1 MKKLLLWVVETISP
15 RFDPVQELRGSK
27 SHAMRELLAKAERE
41 QNGINDKTQTAT
53 QISKGNREDA
63 TAPVTAL

>member
-1 MKKLLLWVVETISP
+1 MKLLLWVVEMVSP

-41 QNGINDKTQTAT
+41 QDAQNQTIAKGAT
-53 QISKGNREDA
+53 QIGKGNREDA
-63 TAPVTAL
+63 TAPVTLV

>member
-1 MKKLLLWVVETISP
+1 MKLMLWVVEMISP

-41 QNGINDKTQTAT
+41 QGATDKTQTAT

>member
-1 MKKLLLWVVETISP
+1 MKSLIMWVVETISP

-41 QNGINDKTQTAT
+41 QGATDKTQTAT
-53 QISKGNREDA
+53 QISKGNREGA

>member
-1 MKKLLLWVVETISP
+1 MKLLLWVVEMISP

-41 QNGINDKTQTAT
+41 EKEEGRGGEYGQPCNVV
-53 QISKGNREDA
+53 RR
-63 TAPVTAL
+63 

>member
-1 MKKLLLWVVETISP
+1 MKLLLWAVEMISP
-15 RFDPVQELRGSK
+15 RFDPVTELKGSK

-41 QNGINDKTQTAT
+41 QGATDKTQTAT

>member
-1 MKKLLLWVVETISP
+1 MKSLIMWVVETISP

-41 QNGINDKTQTAT
+41 QGATDKTQTAT